1 MVSLKFPGDHERCCR
16 LREVRRIS
24 VKMAP
29 RGLLILV
36 VMLGGMVCGGAPY
49 RRQVKQLAWEVREL
63 LRTCSDRNDSQWN
76 CLWDQGLAAVD
87 DFVNRDKIPL
97 VTGVSLVRV
106 KATKVNASNPSSAV
120 PSDESKNLN
129 NVTKD
134 SEQSKTWTGRVL
146 DALDH
151 MFETHVLQIDLV
163 PRNSDSARG
172 QSNHTKQQQQQK
184 MSNDV
189 NGWWQKKKGSFRGF
203 ETKDVDEG
211 RHRRR
216 QQMIPMMIFGVVV
229 FGSFV
234 IPMGFQFLAAL
245 SGKAFLMAKL
255 ALLLA
260 SINGLKRVAQPGV
273 HYGLYHHVDQHPHH
287 LHGSP
292 GVLYDRDNG
301 FGPRNLP
308 PVPPP
313 SSSHQTE

>member
-1 MVSLKFPGDHERCCR
+1 
-16 LREVRRIS
+16 
-24 VKMAP
+24 MAP

-36 VMLGGMVCGGAPY
+36 VMLGGVVRGGAPY
-49 RRQVKQLAWEVREL
+49 RRQVKQLAWEVREML
-63 LRTCSDRNDSQWN
+63 QTCSGRNDSQWN

-87 DFVNRDKIPL
+87 DFVNREKIPL

-106 KATKVNASNPSSAV
+106 KAGKVNASNPSSAV

-129 NVTKD
+129 SVTED
-134 SEQSKTWTGRVL
+134 SEQSKTWAGRVL

-189 NGWWQKKKGSFRGF
+189 NGWWQKKKKGSFRGF
-203 ETKDVDEG
+203 ETEDVGEG

-313 SSSHQTE
+313 SSPHPTE